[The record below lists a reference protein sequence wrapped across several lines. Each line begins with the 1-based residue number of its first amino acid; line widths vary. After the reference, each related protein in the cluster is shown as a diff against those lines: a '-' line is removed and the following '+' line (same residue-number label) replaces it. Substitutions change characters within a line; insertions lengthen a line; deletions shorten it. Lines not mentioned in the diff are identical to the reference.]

1 MDKLPASAGSG
12 ARWHGFMHTIQKYI
26 KDEGEIT
33 MKVTVI
39 CSHLCPDTLYA
50 LQQLAAAGAEIDFK
64 DILSCHADL
73 KAYLNLRDNSDL
85 YAQIRG
91 TERLGIP
98 CFVKEDGTTTLNLA
112 EVLK

>member
-1 MDKLPASAGSG
+1 
-12 ARWHGFMHTIQKYI
+12 
-26 KDEGEIT
+26 

-39 CSHLCPDTLYA
+39 GSHLCPDTLYA

-85 YAQIRG
+85 YA
-91 TERLGIP
+91 
-98 CFVKEDGTTTLNLA
+98 
-112 EVLK
+112 

>member
-1 MDKLPASAGSG
+1 
-12 ARWHGFMHTIQKYI
+12 
-26 KDEGEIT
+26 

-39 CSHLCPDTLYA
+39 DSHLCPDTLYA